1 MNNNFCPLELNSQYG
16 GNYFTKNWWIIVLGI
31 FAVIVISFIIFKVTG
46 SDSTSESTTTSSNVS
61 YQKKMVDGEEQY
73 FKVVDGNEEEITEED
88 KQILNNTELQVKAIQ
103 DKEIENIKN
112 LTTNINTDMSNYLDN
127 LQTNN

>member
-1 MNNNFCPLELNSQYG
+1 MDKYIDNTSDLELKSK
-16 GNYFTKNWWIIVLGI
+16 FTIIL
-31 FAVIVISFIIFKVTG
+31 K
-46 SDSTSESTTTSSNVS
+46 
-61 YQKKMVDGEEQY
+61 QK
-73 FKVVDGNEEEITEED
+73 ED

>member
-1 MNNNFCPLELNSQYG
+1 
-16 GNYFTKNWWIIVLGI
+16 
-31 FAVIVISFIIFKVTG
+31 
-46 SDSTSESTTTSSNVS
+46 
-61 YQKKMVDGEEQY
+61 MVDGEEQY